1 MVERSRIIPIPRTE
15 VSLWGS
21 RNATSSNND
30 SEKDKADNRND
41 FDDAE
46 DEFGFSVSFDAE
58 EVDEDDYEPEDYD
71 KGCWGDVFCPRP
83 VGHCD

>member
-1 MVERSRIIPIPRTE
+1 MESTRIIPISRTQ

-21 RNATSSNND
+21 WNTTSSDDNT
-30 SEKDKADNRND
+30 EKDEADNRND

-46 DEFGFSVSFDAE
+46 DELRFSVSFDAE

-71 KGCWGDVFCPRP
+71 KGCW
-83 VGHCD
+83 